1 MESIIDF
8 FTGKGYMPH
17 GHCYL
22 WKPGILWLNI
32 SSDALI
38 ALAYMTIPITL
49 IYFIRKRQDVPFN
62 WMFMSFG
69 VFILACGATHVM
81 NIWVTWYPAYW
92 LIGGVKAVT
101 AAASVITALLLVK
114 LIPAALSIPS
124 QAQLSRINQ
133 ELQRSNEELMATNR
147 MLEETQRQLMQ
158 REKMAALGRLVA
170 GVAHEINTPI
180 GVIVTASTL
189 LTEETERLHK
199 TYASESLSEE
209 ELTDYIDAARDST
222 RLIAA
227 NAGRA
232 ANLIQ
237 SFKQVAVDQSAGEE
251 RRFNLSQYLH
261 EIVTSLSPALKK
273 ASSSV
278 SIHGPQELEVYSHP
292 GALSQVLTNL
302 ILNSLT
308 HGFAGGP
315 GIVDIRF
322 DVVDDQVE
330 LLVCDNGVGIPE
342 SLRDKVFEPFF
353 TSKRNEGGSGLGL
366 HILHNLVTNV
376 LNGKVRIADTGA
388 EQGVAFAIEFPRDGG
403 DKRRHDGDFTA

>member
-8 FTGKGYMPH
+8 FTGKGFMPH

-49 IYFIRKRQDVPFN
+49 IYFVRRRKDVPFN
-62 WMFMSFG
+62 WMFLSFG
-69 VFILACGATHVM
+69 IFILACGATHMM

-92 LIGGVKAVT
+92 LNGVIKAVT

-114 LIPAALSIPS
+114 LVPIALSIPS
-124 QAQLSRINQ
+124 QAQLSRINK
-133 ELQRSNEELMATNR
+133 ELQRSNEELQETNR
-147 MLEETQRQLMQ
+147 KLEETQRQLMQ

-180 GVIVTASTL
+180 GVIVTAATL
-189 LTEETERLHK
+189 LTEETDRLHK
-199 TYASESLSEE
+199 NYVSENLSEE
-209 ELTDYIDAARDST
+209 AFTDYIDAARDSS
-222 RLIAA
+222 RLITT

-232 ANLIQ
+232 ASLIQ

-251 RRFNLSQYLH
+251 RRFNLSQYLY

-278 SIHGPQELEVYSHP
+278 SIKGPQELEIYSHP
-292 GALSQVLTNL
+292 GALSQILTNL

-308 HGFAGGP
+308 HGFDGG
-315 GIVDIRF
+315 GGVVDIRF
-322 DVVDDQVE
+322 DVVGDQIE
-330 LLVCDNGVGIPE
+330 LRVCDNGVGIPE
-342 SLRDKVFEPFF
+342 SSRDKVFEPFF

-366 HILHNLVTNV
+366 HILHSLVTNV
-376 LNGKVRIADTGA
+376 LNGKVRIADTDAG
-388 EQGVAFAIEFPRDGG
+388 QGVAFVIEFPRNSDEKHHR
-403 DKRRHDGDFTA
+403 DSDFTA